1 VIEGRSHVNRGIPLA
16 VVGSLLLLLTPV
28 AADNWV
34 DIGTVLLTR
43 SGHQGGG
50 YQQGSSY
57 QGNGHQGKGYQDGG
71 HQGSGNHSSGH
82 ARIDAQRP
90 GKYRRIEF
98 QISDSATRIYS
109 VVVHFDS
116 GRDLPLSGQAAGGQ
130 SHAPAFDLPG
140 DQRQLKSVTFQ
151 YANKPNSDV
160 RVTLKGKH

>member
-1 VIEGRSHVNRGIPLA
+1 MIEAGGYVKDRATSRLYRVDRVDVYRGVLLA
-16 VVGSLLLLLTPV
+16 VVGALLLVPTPV

-34 DIGTVLLTR
+34 DIGTVQLTR
-43 SGHQGGG
+43 SGQHGGSG
-50 YQQGSSY
+50 QQG
-57 QGNGHQGKGYQDGG
+57 N
-71 HQGSGNHSSGH
+71 GNHSSGH

-98 QISDSATRIYS
+98 QVSDSATRIYS

-116 GRDLPLSGQAAGGQ
+116 GRDLPLGGRAAGGQ
-130 SHAPAFDLPG
+130 NHAPAFDLPG

-151 YANKPNSDV
+151 YANKPMADV